1 MVDIAT
7 RMFNQNWKIDPIVR
21 SILDTDFY
29 KILMNQF
36 IYRNTKDV
44 VVKFKLINRSKDI
57 SLVDL
62 IPEQE
67 LRDQLDQAR
76 MLKLSRGEATWLRG
90 NQFYGK
96 NMMFSP
102 EFISWLEDFRLPKYN
117 LEKNLGNYE
126 LTFEGKWNE
135 VSLWEIP
142 ALSIVTEL
150 RSRAVLRKMGK
161 FELQVL
167 YARAMTKLWE
177 KIERLKKLPDL
188 KIADFGTR
196 RRHSFLWQD
205 WCIQAM
211 NEGLGEKFLG
221 TSNCL
226 IAQRRELEAIGTN
239 AHELP
244 MIYSALA
251 ADDSELALAPY
262 KVLEEWQKEYD
273 GNLRIILPDTY
284 GSETFFKNAPAWLAK
299 WTGVRIDSGNPIK
312 GAETALGWWA
322 EQGEDTKQKLLIFS
336 DGLDVSAIEMLY
348 KKFSGR
354 ARLSFGWGTMLTND
368 FRGLGI
374 DLDSNPISLVCKA
387 VSANGLPT
395 VKISDDLGKTLGQER
410 DLNRYKRIFS

>member
-62 IPEQE
+62 ISEQE

-76 MLKLSRGEATWLRG
+76 TLKLSRGEATWLRG

-96 NMMFSP
+96 NTMFTP
-102 EFISWLEDFRLPKYN
+102 EFIRWLEDFRLPKYN
-117 LEKNLGNYE
+117 LEKTSGNYE

-251 ADDSELALAPY
+251 VDDSELALAPY

-312 GAETALGWWA
+312 GAETALSWWA
-322 EQGEDTKQKLLIFS
+322 EHGEDTTQKLLIFS

-348 KKFSGR
+348 KKFSGQ

>member
-62 IPEQE
+62 ISEQE

-76 MLKLSRGEATWLRG
+76 TLKLSRGEATWLRG

-96 NMMFSP
+96 NTMFTP
-102 EFISWLEDFRLPKYN
+102 EFIRWLEDFRLPKYN
-117 LEKNLGNYE
+117 LEKNSGNYE

-251 ADDSELALAPY
+251 VDDSELALAPY

-299 WTGVRIDSGNPIK
+299 WTGVRIDSGNPVK
-312 GAETALGWWA
+312 GAETALSWWA
-322 EQGEDTKQKLLIFS
+322 EHGEDTSQKLLIFS

-348 KKFSGR
+348 KKFSVK

>member
-96 NMMFSP
+96 NMMFTP

>member
-62 IPEQE
+62 ISEQE

-76 MLKLSRGEATWLRG
+76 TLKLSRGEATWLRG

-96 NMMFSP
+96 NTMFTP
-102 EFISWLEDFRLPKYN
+102 EFIRWLEDFRLPKYN
-117 LEKNLGNYE
+117 LEKNSGNYE

-251 ADDSELALAPY
+251 VDDSELALAPY

-299 WTGVRIDSGNPIK
+299 WTGVRIDSGNPVK
-312 GAETALGWWA
+312 GAETALSWWA
-322 EQGEDTKQKLLIFS
+322 EHGEDTSQKLLIFS

-348 KKFSGR
+348 KKFSGQ

>member
-1 MVDIAT
+1 
-7 RMFNQNWKIDPIVR
+7 
-21 SILDTDFY
+21 
-29 KILMNQF
+29 
-36 IYRNTKDV
+36 
-44 VVKFKLINRSKDI
+44 
-57 SLVDL
+57 
-62 IPEQE
+62 
-67 LRDQLDQAR
+67 
-76 MLKLSRGEATWLRG
+76 
-90 NQFYGK
+90 
-96 NMMFSP
+96 
-102 EFISWLEDFRLPKYN
+102 
-117 LEKNLGNYE
+117 
-126 LTFEGKWNE
+126 
-135 VSLWEIP
+135 
-142 ALSIVTEL
+142 
-150 RSRAVLRKMGK
+150 
-161 FELQVL
+161 
-167 YARAMTKLWE
+167 
-177 KIERLKKLPDL
+177 
-188 KIADFGTR
+188 
-196 RRHSFLWQD
+196 
-205 WCIQAM
+205 M

-251 ADDSELALAPY
+251 VDDSELALAPY

-312 GAETALGWWA
+312 GAETALSWWA
-322 EQGEDTKQKLLIFS
+322 EHGEDTSQKLLIFS

-348 KKFSGR
+348 KKFSGQ

>member
-44 VVKFKLINRSKDI
+44 EVKFKLINRSKDI

-312 GAETALGWWA
+312 GAETALSWWA